1 MLVISINCAFVW
13 HLAIQFL
20 HDVPVIGPMT
30 IWPLRS
36 FWGFFFGRPW
46 AWPFNRIKLWIPQQ
60 MPLWSPFM
68 KYCTNSVHFLFGKT
82 RQMPIIALELETRLP
97 VDNLTSGLRS
107 TIDDATRLSQLGV
120 SLLPVALIIQYS
132 SQSIMAARSIVQGSR
147 VYQKAD
153 LLNGYSTLLD
163 STNELYDLLDDFDNE
178 FESLYIFGNTI

>member
-1 MLVISINCAFVW
+1 
-13 HLAIQFL
+13 
-20 HDVPVIGPMT
+20 
-30 IWPLRS
+30 
-36 FWGFFFGRPW
+36 
-46 AWPFNRIKLWIPQQ
+46 
-60 MPLWSPFM
+60 
-68 KYCTNSVHFLFGKT
+68 
-82 RQMPIIALELETRLP
+82 MPIIALELETRLP